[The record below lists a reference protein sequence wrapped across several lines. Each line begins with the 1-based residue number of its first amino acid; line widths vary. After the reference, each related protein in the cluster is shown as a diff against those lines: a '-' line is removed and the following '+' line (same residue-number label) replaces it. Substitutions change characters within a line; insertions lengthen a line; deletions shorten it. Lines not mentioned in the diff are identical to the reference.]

1 MAPTL
6 KTAERRRYW
15 LVGTMVVENLFFS
28 AVLLGWSSLLP
39 VLLSEGF
46 YSNVC
51 TKDDMI
57 SDDNGNSTA
66 QDSNNDTFGNASS
79 TLSPFVN
86 GYPRCAEQDGK
97 LNLAFTVGSFLLSGL
112 TFPIGLA
119 MDKFGSRILRIL
131 GAVMFIVSCLLFGW
145 ATVETSWFL
154 FPAVALN
161 GVGGIMITFTS
172 FQVANLFPSKRS
184 TIMSFSIGSYAS
196 AAILFLI
203 LKIFYDLGIPRQYI
217 FTGVAIATVFV
228 IINCIINVPQEAIPD
243 PEEAKF
249 GMHWHILRTDH
260 KVTGKQFY
268 SIVSSVGRRLSVDEE
283 KPPAIIPLSRKGS
296 MIYSS
301 QHNLELTLNLDKL
314 KPKAKKSTKEKS
326 LIGNVFTPLYL
337 LSLVVMCIT
346 QLRLLFFIGSL
357 QSMLEGITN
366 FETETVNSYIY
377 IFGILQLMCLVT
389 SPLIGTVM
397 DYKIKETLDTLKGKQ
412 RRKNSSKRSMSLGGK
427 MGDDCVFSDETK
439 DIVKMDRKTS
449 LPDFSKPSIFGNFG
463 RSKSFDNGHVPVVK
477 GQEKGRLPSRGSS
490 SSMKSRHSSTDSNG
504 SDNIADPEKPP
515 MSLKIRKLLNGAYAF
530 GITNTLLM
538 LFGVTVL
545 IPSLK
550 VQIISFILHTVIRG
564 FIHSACC
571 GLYAIV
577 YPASQTGSLIG
588 LQSLISACF
597 TLFQYPIFMVIQ
609 GPLEGNPFYVNVVLF
624 VMTVLNYGMPVY
636 MVYYAKKLRR
646 RQKTE
651 AVSEDKQTLLSSR
664 PSKSTLPVVPEDV

>member
-6 KTAERRRYW
+6 ETAKKRRYW
-15 LVGTMVVENLFFS
+15 LVGTMIFENLFFS

-51 TKDDMI
+51 TEDAFEND
-57 SDDNGNSTA
+57 NST
-66 QDSNNDTFGNASS
+66 SNVTFI
-79 TLSPFVN
+79 N
-86 GYPRCAEQDGK
+86 GYPRCDRQDEK

-119 MDKFGSRILRIL
+119 MDKFGSRKLRIL
-131 GAVMFIVSCLLFGW
+131 GASMFIVSCLLFGW

-161 GVGGIMITFTS
+161 GVGGIMTTFTS

-184 TIMSFSIGSYAS
+184 TIVSFSIGSYAS

-203 LKIFYDLGIPRQYI
+203 LKMFYDFGIPRQYI
-217 FTGVAIATVFV
+217 FTGVAIATLFV
-228 IINCIINVPQEAIPD
+228 IINCIINVPEEAVPD

-249 GMHWHILRTDH
+249 GIHWHILRTDH

-268 SIVSSVGRRLSVDEE
+268 SLVSSVGRRLSVNDD
-283 KPPAIIPLSRKGS
+283 KPPAEIPLKLEGRRESK
-296 MIYSS
+296 IFSS
-301 QHNLELTLNLDKL
+301 EHNLVLKLDLENLQK
-314 KPKAKKSTKEKS
+314 KAKKSSKDMS

-337 LSLVVMCIT
+337 LSLIVMCIT

-357 QSMLEGITN
+357 QSMLNEITN
-366 FETETVNSYIY
+366 FESDTVDSYLY
-377 IFGILQLMCLVT
+377 VFGILQLMCLVT

-397 DYKIKETLDTLKGKQ
+397 DYKIKETLDILKGKQ
-412 RRKNSSKRSMSLGGK
+412 RRKSSAKRSMSITIK
-427 MGDDCVFSDETK
+427 AGDDSVFIDETN
-439 DIVKMDRKTS
+439 DIVKSNGRKTS
-449 LPDFSKPSIFGNFG
+449 LPDFGKPSIFGNFS
-463 RSKSFDNGHVPVVK
+463 RSKSFDL
-477 GQEKGRLPSRGSS
+477 GQGKLPSRGSTTTT
-490 SSMKSRHSSTDSNG
+490 KSRLSSTDSAG
-504 SDNIADPEKPP
+504 SDMTDGEKPP

-538 LFGVTVL
+538 MFGVTVL
-545 IPSLK
+545 IPSLQ
-550 VQIISFILHTVIRG
+550 VQIVSFILHTIIRG

-597 TLFQYPIFMVIQ
+597 TLFQYPIFVVIQ
-609 GPLEGNPFYVNVVLF
+609 GPLGGNPFYVNVVLL
-624 VMTVLNYGMPVY
+624 VMSVLNYGMPVY

-646 RQKTE
+646 KQKTE
-651 AVSEDKQTLLSSR
+651 ADEDKQKLLSSR
-664 PSKSTLPVVPEDV
+664 PSKVSLPAVPEDV